1 MTYFFTYGKITVDNY
16 KTVIYMAKMGRPR
29 IEISK
34 EEFEKLCSICCT
46 LTDIA
51 GFFDCSEDTIENW
64 CKREYGETF
73 SDVYKKKSSG
83 GKVSLRRK
91 QYEVAMKGD
100 RSMLIWLGKQMLGQK
115 EVVENTNTD
124 KVVFDFSDLEND
136 DNG

>member
-1 MTYFFTYGKITVDNY
+1 MS
-16 KTVIYMAKMGRPR
+16 KTGRPR

-34 EEFEKLCSICCT
+34 DDFEKLCGICCT

-51 GFFDCSEDTIENW
+51 GFFNCSEDTIENW
-64 CKREYGETF
+64 CKREYGDTF
-73 SDVYKKKSSG
+73 SEVYKKKSSV

-124 KVVFDFSDLEND
+124 KIVFDFSDLEND